1 MKKISLI
8 ISMILLCGTYV
19 FSGGAK
25 EEFPEDFILNV
36 AALNGPTGIG
46 MIHLF
51 ENNPDLGD
59 KVSSEYSVA
68 LAPKTLLGD
77 LAKGTVDIAVLP
89 ANMPALLYA
98 KGLGYKAAAVTGLGV
113 LYVVSTD
120 SSISSL
126 EDLKGKTVYNA
137 AKGATPDFLS
147 RFLLTGAS
155 IDPEEDLYMDFSY
168 GHADLAKAM
177 IGGLVDTAILPEP
190 FVTMVTEKSDAKIV
204 IDLQQ
209 VWMDQQNTV
218 DSYPMSVVVIKEE
231 ILERYP
237 RMVKKFLKA
246 YEQSINSVNRNPSE
260 SAALVPQHGFTLSA
274 EITELAI
281 PRVNLKFISGED
293 CFDILNNYY
302 TILHGL
308 DPKIVG
314 GAIPG
319 EDLYYIEK

>member
-1 MKKISLI
+1 MKKISLMTALI
-8 ISMILLCGTYV
+8 MLCGTFL

-25 EEFPEDFILNV
+25 EEFPENFTLQV

-51 ENNPDLGD
+51 ENNPDLGE
-59 KVSSEYSVA
+59 KVLTEYSVA

-77 LAKGTVDIAVLP
+77 LAKGSVDIAVLP

-98 KGLGYKAAAVTGLGV
+98 KELGYKAAAVTGLGV

-120 SSISSL
+120 NSINSL
-126 EDLKGKTVYNA
+126 EDLKGKTVHNA
-137 AKGATPDFLS
+137 VKGATPDFLS
-147 RFLLTGAS
+147 RFLLNGAS
-155 IDPEEDLYMDFSY
+155 IDPDEDLYIDFSF

-204 IDLQQ
+204 LDLQQ
-209 VWMDQQNTV
+209 VWMDQQNSG
-218 DSYPMSVVVIKEE
+218 DSYPMSVVVIKED
-231 ILERYP
+231 ILEQYP
-237 RMVKKFLKA
+237 RMVKTFLKA
-246 YEQSINSVNRNPSE
+246 YEQSIDEVNSNPSE

-281 PRVNLKFISGED
+281 PRINLKFISGDD

>member
-1 MKKISLI
+1 MKRVLI
-8 ISMILLCGTYV
+8 IVLLVLLSGTLLY
-19 FSGGAK
+19 SGGAK
-25 EEFPEDFILNV
+25 EEFPEGFTLNV

-59 KVSSEYSVA
+59 GVNSEYSVA
-68 LAPKTLLGD
+68 LAPKSLLGD

-89 ANMPALLYA
+89 ANMPALLHA

-113 LYVVSTD
+113 LYVVSSD

-126 EDLKGKTVYNA
+126 EGLKGKTVYNA

-147 RFLLTGAS
+147 RFLLNGAS
-155 IDPEEDLYMDFSY
+155 INPDEDLYMDFSF
-168 GHADLAKAM
+168 GHADLAKAL
-177 IGGLVDTAILPEP
+177 IGGLVETAILPEP
-190 FVTMVTEKSDAKIV
+190 FATMVTEKSDAKIV

-209 VWMDQQNTV
+209 VWMDQQNSA

-231 ILERYP
+231 ILEKYP
-237 RMVKKFLKA
+237 RLVKNFLRA
-246 YEQSINSVNRNPSE
+246 YEQSINDVNSKPAE
-260 SAALVPQHGFTLSA
+260 SAALVPKHGFTLSA
-274 EITELAI
+274 EITEKAI
-281 PRVNLKFISGED
+281 PRINLKFIGGEGCYVMLD
-293 CFDILNNYY
+293 NYY

-319 EDLYYIEK
+319 KDLYYIEK